1 MFWNISSFLPH
12 PLLVL
17 PFIWSPGLFQV
28 CYLRSRDQGDTPG
41 LSMAVAF
48 LSSCPSLQVSFLLLW
63 WNSPAKSDLGLFTT
77 PGQSPPLKA
86 SLLSFHTAVP
96 FFPSQKHSRNRRK
109 CRLLLGLRASGV
121 SSVWAFLR
129 FRTILLGM
137 VTPTVGWD
145 LLHQSIIKTIS
156 PAPHWYAHTA
166 IWSSQHLRWSSSLR
180 WF

>member
-121 SSVWAFLR
+121 SSVSFLEIQDHTPR
-129 FRTILLGM
+129 DGNTHSGLGFA
-137 VTPTVGWD
+137 P
-145 LLHQSIIKTIS
+145 SINNKNNLSRPPLIRSYGNLI
-156 PAPHWYAHTA
+156 
-166 IWSSQHLRWSSSLR
+166 
-180 WF
+180 